1 MKKHLFSASAV
12 VAALSVLPAV
22 AGAPAE
28 VWGVSTKSA
37 FGGVAGA
44 SPLAAADS
52 AGNLYVVSTTG
63 DRSGACIVTLKYA
76 ARDGAVAWRR
86 EACGGFFTFGRA
98 VAVDSAGDVVVVG
111 STSGDT
117 RIVKYSGRDGAV
129 AWDQQPGVAQG
140 FDAAYGV
147 ALNASGDAFVFG
159 TVALASVDL
168 RVMKLAAATGNI
180 AWSRTFDNGG
190 EETPAGIA
198 VDRGG
203 NVVIASHFLNARN
216 DEDWHVAKLA
226 GATGAT
232 TWQRN
237 IDSGRRDV
245 AVGLALDGAGNA
257 IVAGTTSASP
267 SVDVI
272 RTVRFG
278 AADGAIAWDKTF
290 GSGGFSGA
298 AAIRADSDGNAFVTG
313 HAAVASGNDDIV
325 TLKYT
330 AGGVLAWQSRFA
342 GTRAGLEAGRAI
354 ALDSRGDVTVTGI
367 SYTEGQAGSD
377 IRTLKYDGGNGGE
390 MWSAA
395 YRGGG
400 AGGEDSGFSVVAV
413 AGAVYAVGVATEPA
427 TPSALRV
434 AKFGDSSVAAPD
446 AVNVQGLWWNG
457 PGESGWGVNLT
468 QQGAVVFATWFTYD
482 TDGSG
487 MWLVMSRGESVGR
500 DMYAGD
506 LYRTSGPPLGAG
518 AFDPTLVTLARVGR
532 ATFAFTDGNNGSL
545 EATVNGA
552 SISKRITRQV
562 YAASVPVCT
571 AAGAAG
577 AAPNHQALW
586 WSAPAGAESGWGLNI
601 TDQGGILFA
610 TWFTY
615 GAGGKGQWLVAS
627 RVEKDVDGSYSGT
640 LYRTRGPAYNAARFD
655 PAAVTNT
662 SVGTIRFTFSAP
674 ADGTLTATVDGMTVT
689 KAITRQVFASP
700 ETFCR

>member
-1 MKKHLFSASAV
+1 M
-12 VAALSVLPAV
+12 AALSVLPA
-22 AGAPAE
+22 AAAAPAE
-28 VWGVSTKSA
+28 VWGVSTKAA

-44 SPLAAADS
+44 SPLAAADTS
-52 AGNLYVVSTTG
+52 GNLYVVSTTG

-76 ARDGAVAWRR
+76 AVDGAVAWRR
-86 EACGGFFTFGRA
+86 EACGAYFTYGRA
-98 VAVDSAGDVVVVG
+98 VAVDAAGDVVVVG
-111 STSGDT
+111 STTGDT
-117 RIVKYSGRDGAV
+117 RILKYSGRDGSV
-129 AWDQQPGVAQG
+129 VWDQQPGVAQG

-203 NVVIASHFLNARN
+203 NIVIAAHFLNARN
-216 DEDWHVAKLA
+216 DEDWNVAKLS

-232 TWQRN
+232 VWQRS

-278 AADGAIAWDKTF
+278 AADGAVAWDKTL
-290 GSGGFSGA
+290 GSSGFNGA
-298 AAIRADSDGNAFVTG
+298 AAIRADVDGNTFVTG
-313 HAAVASGNDDIV
+313 NAAVASGNDDIV

-330 AGGVLAWQSRFA
+330 AAGVLAWQSRFA
-342 GTRAGLEAGRAI
+342 GTRAGLETGRAI
-354 ALDSRGDVTVTGI
+354 AIDARGDVTVTGI

-390 MWSAA
+390 VWSAA

-400 AGGEDSGFSVVAV
+400 SGGEDSGYSVVAIT
-413 AGAVYAVGVATEPA
+413 GAVYAVGVATESGSPA
-427 TPSALRV
+427 ALRV
-434 AKFGDSSVAAPD
+434 AKFGDSSVVPSD
-446 AVNVQGLWWNG
+446 ALNVQGLWWNG
-457 PGESGWGVNLT
+457 PGESGWGVNFT

-482 TDGSG
+482 LDGSG

-506 LYRTSGPPLGAG
+506 IYRTSGPPLGPG
-518 AFDPTLVTLARVGR
+518 AFDPGLVTLQRVGR

-545 EATVNGA
+545 EATVNG
-552 SISKRITRQV
+552 SPVSKRIIRQV
-562 YAASVPVCT
+562 YGTTVPVCT
-571 AAGAAG
+571 AALGAG
-577 AAPNHQALW
+577 AAPNPQALW
-586 WSAPAGAESGWGLNI
+586 WSAPAGAESGWGVNI

-615 GAGGKGQWLVAS
+615 GADGKGQWLVAS
-627 RVEKDVDGSYSGT
+627 RLEKGAGGSYSGT

-655 PAAVTNT
+655 PAAVRLTP
-662 SVGTIRFTFSAP
+662 VGTLHFAFSGAS
-674 ADGTLTATVDGMTVT
+674 GTLTATVDGMTVT
-689 KAITRQVFASP
+689 KVITRQVFASP